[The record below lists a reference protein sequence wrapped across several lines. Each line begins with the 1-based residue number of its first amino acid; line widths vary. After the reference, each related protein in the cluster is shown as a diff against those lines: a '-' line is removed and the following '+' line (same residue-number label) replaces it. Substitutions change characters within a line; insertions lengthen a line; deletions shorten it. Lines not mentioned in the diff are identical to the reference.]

1 MFVGVS
7 VALVAAVFM
16 VACWAYG
23 DRVRLRAMA
32 GSGYA
37 HWEEFP
43 LRDSLPALE
52 GGLSNLEAFKV
63 TMSPF
68 YKADQERALWVSD
81 SLRSVRIEYAADKSP
96 FDSVV
101 LVSWATGRAL
111 RTRTFRTRDAVWSPW
126 EARAVDDWVE
136 TVTAYVSY
144 PPLITFRAPDS
155 LVSVFE
161 PAEGKVLHVVSSR
174 YFNRTPSPL
183 PPDTSYAVAS
193 PEAEVQVV
201 VRGDALA
208 VVNPSPR
215 VVVLGVVDAGTQGV
229 SVVRGEPGRVSI
241 YRTAMRGRVPPVL
254 AWTDP
259 GKTYPVF
266 RDQEAMPRRF
276 FVWIPGDTSR

>member
-32 GSGYA
+32 GGGYA

-68 YKADQERALWVSD
+68 RKADPERALWVSD
-81 SLRSVRIEYAADKSP
+81 SLGALRVEYVGDKNP

-101 LVSWATGRAL
+101 LMSWATGQTL

-126 EARAVDDWVE
+126 SARAVDDWVE

-144 PPLITFRAPDS
+144 PPLITFRPVDP
-155 LVSVFE
+155 LVNMFE
-161 PAEGKVLHVVSSR
+161 PAEGKVLHVVGRR
-174 YFNRTPSPL
+174 YFSRALSPV
-183 PPDTSYAVAS
+183 PPDTTYAVTG

-208 VVNPSPR
+208 VINPSPR
-215 VVVLGVVDAGTQGV
+215 VVVLGLVAAGSKGV
-229 SVVRGEPGRVSI
+229 TAVRGEPGRVSI
-241 YRTAMRGRVPPVL
+241 YRTVMRGRVPPVL

-259 GKTYPVF
+259 GVTYPVF
-266 RDQEAMPRRF
+266 RERDATPRRF
-276 FVWIPGDTSR
+276 FVWNPGGASR